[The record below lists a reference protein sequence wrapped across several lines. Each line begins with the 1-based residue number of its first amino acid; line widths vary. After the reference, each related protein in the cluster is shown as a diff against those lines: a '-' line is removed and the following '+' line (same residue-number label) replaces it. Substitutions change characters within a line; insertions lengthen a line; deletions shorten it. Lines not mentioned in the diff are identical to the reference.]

1 MASES
6 GSREGISR
14 DGDRERR
21 SGQER
26 RVPTD
31 RRQVDQPIGIDDQ
44 RQAERRDRD
53 DRRHDGE
60 DAAEGP
66 QPEDGERNGDDDDK
80 RAGLDRR
87 EASDRRSAG
96 DRRQKDEA
104 ITFPE
109 RRQSKRRSAEDRRGS
124 RGRRVEDDEVPM
136 LDWFKEEREASRRR
150 ERKRRTIAALI
161 FVLALVPAGVAH
173 LYFKYRTPPPPPP
186 SPTERSKVVAKPDP
200 FKTMKTRK
208 RPTGR
213 RATVKKQEEIDR
225 RLKKIERLR
234 ADLLNIAPDTYG
246 SVRLQLVSGRYVDE
260 TNLAAE
266 DELTVRA
273 IQIHVISEKWDAMSS
288 ADKIKLLR
296 VTYSMLRARYP
307 ALTQFVS
314 LRFDDGRKDL
324 DLRFDDDELVVE

>member
-1 MASES
+1 MTGMTAATTAKTRQRDPSLRTERGTETTMTS
-6 GSREGISR
+6 GQVWTAEKRRIGVPRVTGARRTRPSPF
-14 DGDRERR
+14 R
-21 SGQER
+21 SG
-26 RVPTD
+26 V
-31 RRQVDQPIGIDDQ
+31 
-44 RQAERRDRD
+44 
-53 DRRHDGE
+53 
-60 DAAEGP
+60 
-66 QPEDGERNGDDDDK
+66 N
-80 RAGLDRR
+80 
-87 EASDRRSAG
+87 RSVV
-96 DRRQKDEA
+96 Q
-104 ITFPE
+104 
-109 RRQSKRRSAEDRRGS
+109 Q
-124 RGRRVEDDEVPM
+124 RVEDDEVPM

-234 ADLLNIAPDTYG
+234 EDLLNIAPDTYG